1 MDNLIQNRLD
11 LYINAKLAI
20 KAMRLEEFICTL
32 NDQDIAV
39 LKMLVK
45 QIVGNDE
52 NSRYAVVE
60 FEGDEIKIVKNQ
72 VIKGKIKVVDIF
84 SDRVVVY
91 SVSEQRRHTY
101 RLVTE

>member
-45 QIVGNDE
+45 QSDML
-52 NSRYAVVE
+52 
-60 FEGDEIKIVKNQ
+60 GDKKVIYDTIIKIEQKQ
-72 VIKGKIKVVDIF
+72 YEKINIIN
-84 SDRVVVY
+84 
-91 SVSEQRRHTY
+91 
-101 RLVTE
+101 

>member
-1 MDNLIQNRLD
+1 MDNSIQNRLD

-45 QIVGNDE
+45 QSDMSGDKKVIYDTIIE
-52 NSRYAVVE
+52 VE
-60 FEGDEIKIVKNQ
+60 QKQYEKIN
-72 VIKGKIKVVDIF
+72 II
-84 SDRVVVY
+84 Y
-91 SVSEQRRHTY
+91 
-101 RLVTE
+101 